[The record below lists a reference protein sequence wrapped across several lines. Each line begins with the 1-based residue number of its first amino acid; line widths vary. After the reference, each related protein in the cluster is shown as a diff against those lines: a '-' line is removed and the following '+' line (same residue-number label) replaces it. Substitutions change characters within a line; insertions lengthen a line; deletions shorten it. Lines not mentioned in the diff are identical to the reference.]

1 MKDITKT
8 LKGFSSLSEFRNFLN
23 EQINDGQEISR
34 GKDPQDKSKEQKKE
48 EAPEAPSDGGDA
60 AGGEEGGAEAPVVDP
75 VAAPG
80 SQVTV
85 GNKKEDDMEA
95 DPEAKQV
102 KISGKKDKID
112 MKPTAKIEPTNG
124 INSQ

>member
-8 LKGFSSLSEFRNFLN
+8 LKGFTSLSEFRNFLN

-34 GKDPQDKSKEQKKE
+34 GKDPQDKSKEQKAQE
-48 EAPEAPSDGGDA
+48 EPEAPS
-60 AGGEEGGAEAPVVDP
+60 GEEASAEQPVFDP

-80 SQVTV
+80 SQVSI
-85 GNKKEDDMEA
+85 GNKKEDDMKA
-95 DPEAKQV
+95 DPEAAKV
-102 KISGKKDKID
+102 EISGEKNKID
-112 MKPTAKIEPTNG
+112 MKPTTKIDTSNG